1 MEGIDMTQ
9 EMRTFLD
16 SVKAMEGVASD
27 QSGVVEKYVKK
38 YGPGNGEASEEELD
52 ELMKRF
58 PNL

>member
-1 MEGIDMTQ
+1 MTQ